1 MMRLPAYVLKKKL
14 SNWDSISRFQ
24 TQIHSVR
31 EDSLEATNSWTGE
44 QFLNLDG
51 PIENLKGNFQGHF
64 FFKF

>member
-51 PIENLKGNFQGHF
+51 PILNV
-64 FFKF
+64 

>member
-31 EDSLEATNSWTGE
+31 EDSLEAINSGAGSE
-44 QFLNLDG
+44 QFLNLGG
-51 PIENLKGNFQGHF
+51 PIEN
-64 FFKF
+64 